1 MHKDIVL
8 ISTAEWHH
16 PFWTNKQHT
25 ALALARQGCRI
36 LYIDS
41 LGLRKPSA
49 NRRDLLRIGRRLLR
63 GLRLPEQVHEGIWVC
78 SPIVIPAARRG
89 FIQQCNK
96 LILRLYLYVFQ
107 IYLGFNA
114 PILWTYN
121 PLTLRLI
128 DSKNYSQLVYHCVD
142 EISAQPGMD
151 APQIMAWERQ
161 LCEKADMVFV
171 TSKNLLSSRIKFN
184 LSTYY
189 FPNVIDLSY
198 FDSVNQSDSGSPPSS
213 LARIPGPRLLFVGA
227 ISSYKV
233 DFNLLRCL
241 ALLRPQW
248 SIVLIG
254 AIGEGDPETDIGLL
268 ADLPNVHYLG
278 PKAYSDLPAYMVC
291 CDVGLLP
298 CLLNQYTINMF
309 PMKFFEYLASGLPV
323 ISTALPSLSEY
334 RSYYDECNTVS
345 DFVDAIERVLT
356 GKTCFDRRAVHDL
369 LASHTYESRTA
380 NMLKMIDG
388 LYDSGS

>member
-1 MHKDIVL
+1 MRKDIVL
-8 ISTAEWHH
+8 LSTAEWHH

-49 NRRDLLRIGRRLLR
+49 NHRDLLRITRRLLR

-78 SPIVIPAARRG
+78 SPLVIPAARRG
-89 FIQQCNK
+89 FIQRCNK
-96 LILRLYLYVFQ
+96 LILRLYLYACQV
-107 IYLGFNA
+107 YLGFNM

-128 DSKNYSQLVYHCVD
+128 DSRNYSNLVYHCVD

-151 APQIMAWERQ
+151 APQIVAWEQ
-161 LCEKADMVFV
+161 LLCQTADMVFV
-171 TSKNLLSSRIKFN
+171 TSKNLLDNRIKFN

-198 FDSVNQSDSGSPPSS
+198 FNSVAQLDSGSTPSS

-233 DFNLLRCL
+233 DFDLLRRL
-241 ALLRPQW
+241 ALLRPRW

-268 ADLPNVHYLG
+268 ADLPNVHCLG
-278 PKAYSDLPAYMVC
+278 PKAYSDLPAYMAC

-298 CLLNQYTINMF
+298 CLLNEYTINMF

-323 ISTALPSLSEY
+323 VSTVLPSLSEY
-334 RSYYDECNTVS
+334 RSFYDECQTAS
-345 DFVDAIERVLT
+345 DFVVAIERILI
-356 GKTCFDRRAVHDL
+356 GKRRFDFNAVRHL
-369 LASHTYESRTA
+369 LELHTYESRTDK
-380 NMLKMIDG
+380 MLKMLEG
-388 LYDSGS
+388 LREV

>member
-1 MHKDIVL
+1 MHRDIVL
-8 ISTAEWHH
+8 VSTAEWHH

-49 NRRDLLRIGRRLLR
+49 NHRDLIRIGRRLLR
-63 GLRLPEQVHEGIWVC
+63 GLRLPEKVHEGIWVC
-78 SPIVIPAARRG
+78 SPLVIPAARRG
-89 FIQQCNK
+89 FIQGFNK
-96 LILRLYLYVFQ
+96 LILRLYLYVCQ
-107 IYLGFNA
+107 VYLGFNA
-114 PILWTYN
+114 PMLWTYN

-128 DSKNYSQLVYHCVD
+128 DSKKYDKLVYHCVD

-151 APQIMAWERQ
+151 APQIMFWERL
-161 LCEKADMVFV
+161 LCETADMVFV
-171 TSKNLLSSRIKFN
+171 TSKHLLAARRKFN

-189 FPNVIDLSY
+189 FPNVVDLSY
-198 FDSVNQSDSGSPPSS
+198 FSSVARLDSASPPSS
-213 LARIPGPRLLFVGA
+213 LASIPGPRLLFVGA

-233 DFNLLRCL
+233 DFNLLRRL
-241 ALLRPQW
+241 ATLRPQW
-248 SIVLIG
+248 SIILIG

-268 ADLPNVHYLG
+268 AGLPNVYCLG
-278 PKAYSDLPAYMVC
+278 PKAYSELPAYMVC

-298 CLLNQYTINMF
+298 CLLNQYTVNMF

-323 ISTALPSLSEY
+323 VSTVLPSLTEY
-334 RSYYDECNTVS
+334 QSFYDECRTAL
-345 DFVDAIERVLT
+345 DFVDAIERILA
-356 GKTCFDRRAVHDL
+356 GKSSLDRHAVHEL

-380 NMLKMIDG
+380 KMLNIIDG
-388 LYDSGS
+388 F